1 VEISKI
7 SKSGKGTIGRPKK
20 NENIIVHCVVN
31 TNAVRNGEI
40 TLNEN
45 EHDGKFIF
53 ASNDLNLDSGK
64 KCCIATRN
72 RVRWEMDIC
81 NGQKFPDLGDLFQK
95 KSQRIEELSMIMV

>member
-1 VEISKI
+1 LLETVEISKI
-7 SKSGKGTIGRPKK
+7 SKTGKGKIRRPKK
-20 NENIIVHCVVN
+20 NENIIVHCVVS
-31 TNAVRNGEI
+31 TNAVRNEEI

-45 EHDGKFIF
+45 EHDGKFIY

-81 NGQKFPDLGDLFQK
+81 NGQKFPDLVDLFQK
-95 KSQRIEELSMIMV
+95 NLRELKNYQ